1 MRVSFL
7 QKILCLPIRLFFSRL
22 SVGGRTDLLELI
34 TRYSLQG
41 LEIQDRL
48 RILLGLDSRLY
59 EMQGPAAKQYG
70 GGVHTKHKHMRYYEF
85 FTSNLQP
92 GMKVLDIGSGNG
104 LLDLKLA
111 ENVDGLEGVGL
122 EMDPDNVAQARS
134 SHSHPKIKY
143 IQGDANQFEP
153 DESFDVVILSNV
165 LEHFPKRVEL
175 LKRLIQNTK
184 APVFLIRVPSFE
196 RDWRVPLKEELGIEY
211 RLDPTHFV
219 EYTIAQFNSEMMAAG
234 LAVDSLSTQWGEI
247 WSVLKVKRIL

>member
-1 MRVSFL
+1 
-7 QKILCLPIRLFFSRL
+7 
-22 SVGGRTDLLELI
+22 
-34 TRYSLQG
+34 
-41 LEIQDRL
+41 
-48 RILLGLDSRLY
+48 
-59 EMQGPAAKQYG
+59 
-70 GGVHTKHKHMRYYEF
+70 
-85 FTSNLQP
+85 
-92 GMKVLDIGSGNG
+92 
-104 LLDLKLA
+104 
-111 ENVDGLEGVGL
+111 
-122 EMDPDNVAQARS
+122 MDPDNVAQARS

-219 EYTIAQFNSEMMAAG
+219 ESTIAQFNSEMMAAG